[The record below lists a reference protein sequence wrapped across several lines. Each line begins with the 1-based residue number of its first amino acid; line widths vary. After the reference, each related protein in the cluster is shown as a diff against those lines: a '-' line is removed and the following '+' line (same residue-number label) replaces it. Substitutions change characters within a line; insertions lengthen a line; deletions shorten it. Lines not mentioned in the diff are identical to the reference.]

1 MRAYPCPNLRRL
13 VVLRAARDRD
23 IAYTCIRC
31 LFSPSVPRSLA
42 ERAVRRSA
50 IPLEALAC
58 LADAGRVHLRFAP
71 PDAESSGSNRDSAS

>member
-13 VVLRAARDRD
+13 VVLRAARSREVT
-23 IAYTCIRC
+23 YTCIRC

-42 ERAVRRSA
+42 DRAIRRSA

-58 LADAGRVHLRFAP
+58 LADPGRVQLRFAP
-71 PDAESSGSNRDSAS
+71 PDEESRDGEPESTP